1 MYKIKVPASSSNLGP
16 GFDTLGIALN
26 LYLTV
31 EIGEETDEWIVEHNN
46 GRYIPTDQHN
56 YIVKTALSISPNLT
70 PHHIIIH
77 SEIPVARG
85 LGSSSSALIAGIVMA
100 NLIDDLNLT
109 DEDILNKAVAI
120 EGHPDNVAPIIY
132 GGLVSAMYFHK
143 REELIC
149 EKLPTPVWNALAF
162 IPNRKLSTKVSRNV
176 LPDQISYWNGIRTNS
191 ASLMLVT
198 ALYNRDYRTAFRMM
212 EMDLIHEPY
221 RKELVPELDKIRK
234 LAHTIGIHGTY
245 LSGSGPTILTY
256 GTREKMTKLQSLINQ
271 NEEFN
276 GSTRILQVE
285 PNGYSVTNTEED
297 DDFYFIQDL
306 L

>member
-1 MYKIKVPASSSNLGP
+1 MYKIKVPASSTNLGP

-31 EIGEETDEWIVEHNN
+31 EIGEETEEWIVEHNN

-56 YIVKTALSISPNLT
+56 YIVKSALSVSPNLA
-70 PHHIIIH
+70 PHHIIIN
-77 SEIPVARG
+77 SEIPIARG

-100 NLIDDLNLT
+100 NLIGDLNLT
-109 DEDILNKAVAI
+109 SEEILNKAVAI
-120 EGHPDNVAPIIY
+120 EGHPDNVAPIVY
-132 GGLVSAMYFHK
+132 GGLISAMYFHK
-143 REELIC
+143 RAELIC

-162 IPNRKLSTKVSRNV
+162 IPNRKLSTKVSRNI
-176 LPDQISYWNGIRTNS
+176 LPEQLPFWNGIRTNS

-212 EMDLIHEPY
+212 EMDLIHEPF
-221 RKELVPELDKIRK
+221 RKELVPELNEVRK

-245 LSGSGPTILTY
+245 LSGSGPAIITY
-256 GTREKMTKLQSLINQ
+256 GTREKMSKLQALINQ
-271 NEEFN
+271 NESFN
-276 GSTRILQVE
+276 GTTRILQVE
-285 PNGYSVTNTEED
+285 PNGYSVSDTEED

>member
-1 MYKIKVPASSSNLGP
+1 MYKIKVPASSTNLGP

-31 EIGEETDEWIVEHNN
+31 EIGEETDKWIVEHNN
-46 GRYIPTDQHN
+46 GRYIPTDHHN
-56 YIVKTALSISPNLT
+56 YIVRNALAIDPELH

-77 SEIPVARG
+77 SDIPVARG
-85 LGSSSSALIAGIVMA
+85 LGSSSCALVAGIIMA
-100 NLIDDLNLT
+100 NIIDDLNMS
-109 DEDILNKAVAI
+109 DEDILNKAVSI
-120 EGHPDNVAPIIY
+120 EGHPDNIAPIIY

-162 IPNRKLSTKVSRNV
+162 IPNRKLSTKVSRNC
-176 LPDQISYWNGIRTNS
+176 LPDQVSFWNGIRTNS
-191 ASLMLVT
+191 ASLMLIT

-212 EMDLIHEPY
+212 EMDLLHEPY
-221 RKELVPELDKIRK
+221 RKELVPELDQIRK
-234 LAHTIGIHGTY
+234 LAHTVGIHGTY
-245 LSGSGPTILTY
+245 LSGSGPTVITY

-271 NEEFN
+271 NESFN

-285 PNGYSVTNTEED
+285 PNGYSVSNTEED

>member
-46 GRYIPTDQHN
+46 GRYIPTDQHKLYCEN
-56 YIVKTALSISPNLT
+56 SSFNFTKSNTSPYHN
-70 PHHIIIH
+70 
-77 SEIPVARG
+77 SFRNSVARG